1 MPRRETSIVQ
11 STPQL
16 GGVDVEGNSLWCFQ
30 TDSFQGVFIS
40 TTTMFPKD
48 HSLLLRILGLVVL
61 LNHCYGSHVIT
72 TPRKW
77 SVGEAAQVCAF
88 VSDATDGENEVAI
101 QVTAEA
107 DSTEVLV
114 SGHIIIPQGE
124 KEQCNRLFVPV
135 TLHKKGLMKVSG
147 TLSGKKVDY
156 QKHILFATGI
166 RKTFI
171 QTDKYLYKPG
181 QTVQFRILT
190 VTGPFLKISKE
201 SYPLIWVE
209 TPSSSRIAQWTNVE
223 NSVGLIHHSFKLAD
237 EPEQGTYRIKVLAEE
252 GGSST
257 AKEFK
262 VEEYVL
268 PRFEVTVVPPKYILG
283 TDTEFTFTVCAKY
296 TFGQPVKGNVTLV
309 VENGGWGRSKRKH
322 TVTNKISGCKEIK
335 VLSDDISDSEYY
347 ANSLSLTATVIEDGT
362 DEQFRGEAV
371 AAIQRTALEFLY
383 IGKEEYIKP
392 NLPFTG
398 KVKAVFP
405 DKSPAANELMQVCIS
420 GECRNMSTSA
430 EGILDFVIPK
440 YLSSTVLI
448 TSINY
453 PRVKD
458 SSSRWLSK
466 MYASEYHH
474 RLKKYYSPSNSS
486 LVILVPGNRL
496 YCKVSGHD
504 HDIPV
509 LFAAVN
515 QTRATFTVQ
524 VVSRGQIQYSSS
536 AEYELSSGNLP
547 INEDHL
553 VEPLP
558 PPPKHTVTGVINI
571 PIKLPNTA
579 SPSAKVIVWYTRP
592 DGEVVSD
599 TQIFDIEK
607 CLDNDVNLVWSAAR
621 VQPGEQA
628 TLDLSAAPQS
638 ICSLGVVDKSVEL
651 LSSEN
656 DQLTLENVFDI
667 VENSMVKDWE
677 LSQADDYKYCKTKFN
692 EDDDRIPAFY
702 MYPMYY
708 SDYVDALKMFD
719 KSGLQVLT
727 DLITE
732 TRPCER
738 DISEYYDSPVYEV
751 EDLSEAVSVS
761 LADGSR
767 GTSVSN
773 SEKLQDQRTYFP
785 ETWLWKINMLDSS
798 GVLSEQY
805 TLPDTITEWVGKAVC
820 VNSEKGLGISPRAT
834 ITTFTP
840 FFVDLTLPPTIKR
853 GEILPVKISVFN
865 YLEQALPVKVVLEIS
880 PDYDIIE
887 EPESQLPLG
896 HKIACIPPQDKVVH
910 IVKIRSRVLGD
921 VNITVDAFVDEL
933 YPEVCGPEY
942 VISKRD
948 ILIKPIKVEAE
959 GFPREKTWTKYIC
972 SKDIIENADFLE
984 IWKVEPPPLIVED
997 SARGWVTAVGDL
1009 LGPTL
1014 ENLGSLVKMP
1024 YGCGEQNMLNF
1035 APNIFILQYLDASN
1049 QTTPAIA
1056 KKAVDYMQKGY
1067 QRELRY
1073 RHDDGSFS
1081 AFGNSDASGSTWL
1094 TAFVLKSFA
1103 QARQYVQV
1111 DADDLDMS
1119 RGWLKLHQM
1128 ENGCFQSVGKV
1139 FHKGMKGGIDGSGSP
1154 VPLTA
1159 YVLIALLE
1167 AGEVTSSRAVMEAAF
1182 CLDAD
1187 TSKDPYTLALKAYS
1201 LSLSDSPK
1209 AEQAVQNLIN
1219 VAEETANS
1227 MHWELPA
1234 GSGKSQAVAVET
1246 AGYAVLSMMTL
1257 DATKFELQA
1266 RKIVKWISS
1275 QRNGQG
1281 GFISTQDTVVA
1292 LQALASFEA
1301 HQKKE
1306 AVNLVITVEGEALE
1320 HAFFVDE
1327 ANKLLQQ
1334 QVNLPSLPSNVIL
1347 DMEGEGCAL
1356 VQTVLRYNVPDATAS
1371 DAFSLSITT
1380 ETIPDR
1386 KCITKKIKACASY
1399 LLSDQKSNM
1408 AVMEFNLISGY
1419 IPHKADLKQV
1429 VGYGTGL
1436 IKRYEVDGSKVMFY
1450 IDEFSPEDLCV
1461 EFRVIRE
1468 IDVEDAKPGTI
1479 KVYDYYQ
1486 PEFSISKSYVLPP
1499 PDECS
1504 ISLIPIEAI
1513 AIEGDIIVEPE
1524 SGTTTP
1530 SSAVE
1535 DLVALLDEMP

>member
-1 MPRRETSIVQ
+1 M
-11 STPQL
+11 L
-16 GGVDVEGNSLWCFQ
+16 
-30 TDSFQGVFIS
+30 
-40 TTTMFPKD
+40 PKD
-48 HSLLLRILGLVVL
+48 HSLLLRILGLAVL
-61 LNHCYGSHVIT
+61 FNHCYGSHIIT

-77 SVGEAAQVCAF
+77 STGEAAQVCAF
-88 VSDATDGENEVAI
+88 VTGATSGDGENKVTI
-101 QVTAEA
+101 QVTAES

-114 SGHIIIPQGE
+114 SGHIVIPQGK
-124 KEQCNRLFVPV
+124 KEMCDRVFVP
-135 TLHKKGLMKVSG
+135 TLHKKGQLMVTG
-147 TLSGKKVDY
+147 TLGGQTVDY
-156 QKHILFATGI
+156 KKPILFATGI

-171 QTDKYLYKPG
+171 QTDKYIYKPG

-190 VTGPFLKISKE
+190 VTGPFLKILKE

-223 NSVGLIHHSFKLAD
+223 NSVGLIHQTFKLAD
-237 EPEQGTYRIKVLAEE
+237 EPEEGTYKIKVQSAY
-252 GGSST
+252 GSSST

-309 VENGGWGRSKRKH
+309 VDNGGWGSSKKKH
-322 TVTNKISGCKEIK
+322 TVNDKISGCKEIK
-335 VLSDDISDSEYY
+335 VLADDIMDSEFYVY
-347 ANSLSLTATVIEDGT
+347 RLSLTATVTEDGT
-362 DEQFRGEAV
+362 GEEFKGEAV
-371 AAIQRTALEFLY
+371 AAIQRTALEFSY
-383 IGKEEYIKP
+383 IGKEEYSKP

-398 KVKAVFP
+398 KVKTVFP
-405 DKSPAANELMQVCIS
+405 DKTPAANEPMTVCIS
-420 GECRNMSTSA
+420 GDCRNISTSA
-430 EGILDFVIPK
+430 GGILEFVIPK
-440 YLSSTVLI
+440 YSSDTVVI
-448 TSINY
+448 KSVNY

-458 SSSRWLSK
+458 ASSMWRSI
-466 MYASEYHH
+466 MYGSEYHH

-486 LVILVPGNRL
+486 LLIRVPGNRL
-496 YCKVSGHD
+496 SCKVSGHD

-536 AEYELSSGNLP
+536 AEYELSSANLP
-547 INEDHL
+547 INEEHL

-558 PPPKHTVTGVINI
+558 PPPEHTVRGVVNI
-571 PIKLPNTA
+571 PIKLPHTA
-579 SPSAKVIVWYTRP
+579 SPSAKVVVWYTRP

-621 VQPGEQA
+621 VQPGERA

-667 VENSMVKDWE
+667 VENAMVKDWE
-677 LSQADDYKYCKTKFN
+677 LSQANDYEYCRNWHKKN
-692 EDDDRIPAFY
+692 GGVSKRSI
-702 MYPMYY
+702 YPMFYTNY
-708 SDYVDALKMFD
+708 GDALKMFD
-719 KSGLQVLT
+719 KSGLHILT

-732 TRPCER
+732 TRPCEMEQVYEY
-738 DISEYYDSPVYEV
+738 DSDYYVSEYDDVPLSISHSS
-751 EDLSEAVSVS
+751 EDGLI
-761 LADGSR
+761 GP
-767 GTSVSN
+767 SVSN
-773 SEKLQDQRTYFP
+773 SEKVQDQRTYFP
-785 ETWLWKINMLDSS
+785 ETWLWKIHMLDSS

-820 VNSEKGLGISPRAT
+820 VNSEKGLGISPRAA

-865 YLEQALPVKVVLEIS
+865 YLEQALPVKVVLEES
-880 PDYDIIE
+880 HEYEIIE

-896 HKIACIPPQDKVVH
+896 HRIACIPPQDKVVH

-921 VNITVDAFVDEL
+921 VNITIDAFVDEL

-942 VISKRD
+942 VVSKRD

-1056 KKAVDYMQKGY
+1056 MKAIDYMQKGY
-1067 QRELRY
+1067 QRELLY

-1103 QARQYVQV
+1103 QARQYVQI
-1111 DADDLDMS
+1111 DEDDLEMS

-1159 YVLIALLE
+1159 YVLISLLE

-1219 VAEETANS
+1219 VAEETTNS

-1246 AGYAVLSMMTL
+1246 AGYAVLAMMTV
-1257 DATKFELQA
+1257 DAAKFELQA

-1327 ANKLLQQ
+1327 SNKLLQQ

-1380 ETIPDR
+1380 ETSPDK

-1399 LLSDQKSNM
+1399 LLPDQKSNM

-1419 IPHKADLKQV
+1419 IPHKADLKQI
-1429 VGYGTGL
+1429 VGYGTSL

-1461 EFRVIRE
+1461 EFRIIRE

-1499 PDECS
+1499 PDECK
-1504 ISLIPIEAI
+1504 ITLVPIEAI

-1524 SGTTTP
+1524 DGPTTP
-1530 SSAVE
+1530 SSAVG

>member
-1 MPRRETSIVQ
+1 MLAKGP
-11 STPQL
+11 
-16 GGVDVEGNSLWCFQ
+16 
-30 TDSFQGVFIS
+30 
-40 TTTMFPKD
+40 
-48 HSLLLRILGLVVL
+48 SLLLRICSLAVL
-61 LNHCYGSHVIT
+61 LNHCYGSHIIT

-77 SVGEAAQVCAF
+77 SVGEAAQVCAI
-88 VSDATDGENEVAI
+88 VSEATAAEGENAI
-101 QVTAEA
+101 TIEVTAVS

-124 KEQCNRLFVPV
+124 KELCDRIFMPLTLDRKGQIKV
-135 TLHKKGLMKVSG
+135 TG
-147 TLSGKKVDY
+147 TLGGQTVDY
-156 QKHILFATGI
+156 QKPILFATGVT
-166 RKTFI
+166 KTFI
-171 QTDKYLYKPG
+171 QTDKYIYKPG

-209 TPSSSRIAQWTNVE
+209 TPSSSRIAQWSNVE
-223 NSVGLIHHSFKLAD
+223 NSAGLIHQSLKLAD
-237 EPEQGTYRIKVLAEE
+237 EPEEGTYRIKIQSTD
-252 GGSST
+252 GSSP
-257 AKEFK
+257 AVKEFK

-283 TDTEFTFTVCAKY
+283 TDTDFTFTVCAKY
-296 TFGQPVKGNVTLV
+296 TFGQPVKGNLTLV
-309 VENGGWGRSKRKH
+309 VDNGAWGSSKIKH
-322 TVTNKISGCKEIK
+322 TINSKISGCKEIK
-335 VLSDDISDSEYY
+335 VLADEVGLNGDSYY
-347 ANSLSLTATVIEDGT
+347 VYKLSLTATVTEDGT
-362 DEQFRGEAV
+362 GEEFTGETTASV
-371 AAIQRTALEFLY
+371 KRTALEFSY
-383 IGKEEYIKP
+383 IGKEKYSKP

-405 DKSPAANELMQVCIS
+405 DNTPAANEPMNVCIG
-420 GECRNMSTSA
+420 GECRNINTTA
-430 EGILDFVIPK
+430 DGILEFVIPR
-440 YLSSTVLI
+440 YTSDSVLI
-448 TSINY
+448 KAINY
-453 PRVKD
+453 PKVKD
-458 SSSRWLSK
+458 SSSTWHSI
-466 MYASEYHH
+466 MYESEYHH

-486 LVILVPGNRL
+486 LVIHIPGDRL
-496 YCKVSGHD
+496 SCKSSGHS

-515 QTRATFTVQ
+515 QSKATFGVQ
-524 VVSRGQIQYSSS
+524 VVSRGQIQYSSLV
-536 AEYELSSGNLP
+536 EYELSPADLP
-547 INEDHL
+547 IDIKHL
-553 VEPLP
+553 VEPVSP
-558 PPPKHTVTGVINI
+558 PPEHTIIGVVNI
-571 PIKLPNTA
+571 PIKIPNTA
-579 SPSAKVIVWYTRP
+579 SPSAKIVVWYTRP

-599 TQIFDIEK
+599 TQILEIEK
-607 CLDNDVNLVWSAAR
+607 CLENDVNLVWSSAK

-651 LSSEN
+651 LSSQN
-656 DQLTLENVFDI
+656 DELTLDKVFDI
-667 VENSMVKDWE
+667 VENSMIKEWE
-677 LSQADDYKYCKTKFN
+677 LTQADDYDYCRNWYKLNDNVSK
-692 EDDDRIPAFY
+692 RSI
-702 MYPMYY
+702 YPMFYT
-708 SDYVDALKMFD
+708 DYVDALKMFD
-719 KSGLQVLT
+719 KSGLYILT
-727 DLITE
+727 DLVTE
-732 TRPCER
+732 TRPCVRNRTAYSMPEPGGTGMMVPR
-738 DISEYYDSPVYEV
+738 VRTSGIFALEPRRNAFSPPGSVRRKEEIEISV
-751 EDLSEAVSVS
+751 
-761 LADGSR
+761 
-767 GTSVSN
+767 
-773 SEKLQDQRTYFP
+773 QQRAYFP
-785 ETWLWKINMLDSS
+785 ETWLWDLLQIFPS

-820 VNSEKGLGISPRAT
+820 VNPEKGLGISPRAA

-865 YLEQALPVKVVLEIS
+865 YLEQALPVKVVLEES
-880 PDYDIIE
+880 PEYEIIE

-896 HKIACIPPQDKVVH
+896 HKIACISPQDKVVH
-910 IVKIRSRVLGD
+910 VVKIRSRVLGD
-921 VNITVDAFVDEL
+921 VNITIDAFVDEL

-942 VISKRD
+942 VVSKRD

-972 SKDIIENADFLE
+972 SKDIVENADFLE

-1049 QTTPAIA
+1049 QTTEAIA
-1056 KKAVDYMQKGY
+1056 KKAIDYMKKGY

-1103 QARQYVQV
+1103 QARQYIQI
-1111 DADDLDMS
+1111 DEDDLNMS
-1119 RGWLKLHQM
+1119 RDWLKSHQM

-1159 YVLIALLE
+1159 YVLISLLE

-1201 LSLSDSPK
+1201 LALSDSSK

-1234 GSGKSQAVAVET
+1234 GSGKSEAVAVET
-1246 AGYAVLSMMTL
+1246 AGYAILAMMTL
-1257 DATKFELQA
+1257 DAAKYELQA

-1292 LQALASFEA
+1292 LQALASFEG

-1306 AVNLVITVEGEALE
+1306 AVNLVITVEAEALE

-1327 ANKLLQQ
+1327 SNKLLQQ
-1334 QVNLPSLPSNVIL
+1334 QVNLLSIPSNVIL
-1347 DMEGEGCAL
+1347 DMEGQGCAL
-1356 VQTVLRYNVPDATAS
+1356 VQAVLRYNVPDATAS
-1371 DAFSLSITT
+1371 DAFSLSVTT
-1380 ETIPDR
+1380 ETSPDK
-1386 KCITKKIKACASY
+1386 KCITKKMKACASY
-1399 LLSDQKSNM
+1399 LLPDQKSNM

-1419 IPHKADLKQV
+1419 IPHKADLKQI

-1486 PEFSISKSYVLPP
+1486 PEFSVSKSYVLPP
-1499 PDECS
+1499 ADECK
-1504 ISLIPIEAI
+1504 IVLIPIEAI
-1513 AIEGDIIVEPE
+1513 LIEGDIIVETE
-1524 SGTTTP
+1524 ENETTTAP
-1530 SSAVE
+1530 SAAIE
-1535 DLVALLDEMP
+1535 DLVAALDEMP

>member
-1 MPRRETSIVQ
+1 M
-11 STPQL
+11 
-16 GGVDVEGNSLWCFQ
+16 
-30 TDSFQGVFIS
+30 
-40 TTTMFPKD
+40 
-48 HSLLLRILGLVVL
+48 
-61 LNHCYGSHVIT
+61 
-72 TPRKW
+72 
-77 SVGEAAQVCAF
+77 
-88 VSDATDGENEVAI
+88 
-101 QVTAEA
+101 
-107 DSTEVLV
+107 
-114 SGHIIIPQGE
+114 
-124 KEQCNRLFVPV
+124 
-135 TLHKKGLMKVSG
+135 
-147 TLSGKKVDY
+147 
-156 QKHILFATGI
+156 
-166 RKTFI
+166 
-171 QTDKYLYKPG
+171 
-181 QTVQFRILT
+181 
-190 VTGPFLKISKE
+190 
-201 SYPLIWVE
+201 
-209 TPSSSRIAQWTNVE
+209 
-223 NSVGLIHHSFKLAD
+223 
-237 EPEQGTYRIKVLAEE
+237 
-252 GGSST
+252 
-257 AKEFK
+257 
-262 VEEYVL
+262 
-268 PRFEVTVVPPKYILG
+268 
-283 TDTEFTFTVCAKY
+283 
-296 TFGQPVKGNVTLV
+296 
-309 VENGGWGRSKRKH
+309 
-322 TVTNKISGCKEIK
+322 
-335 VLSDDISDSEYY
+335 
-347 ANSLSLTATVIEDGT
+347 
-362 DEQFRGEAV
+362 
-371 AAIQRTALEFLY
+371 
-383 IGKEEYIKP
+383 
-392 NLPFTG
+392 
-398 KVKAVFP
+398 
-405 DKSPAANELMQVCIS
+405 
-420 GECRNMSTSA
+420 
-430 EGILDFVIPK
+430 
-440 YLSSTVLI
+440 
-448 TSINY
+448 
-453 PRVKD
+453 
-458 SSSRWLSK
+458 
-466 MYASEYHH
+466 
-474 RLKKYYSPSNSS
+474 
-486 LVILVPGNRL
+486 
-496 YCKVSGHD
+496 
-504 HDIPV
+504 
-509 LFAAVN
+509 
-515 QTRATFTVQ
+515 
-524 VVSRGQIQYSSS
+524 
-536 AEYELSSGNLP
+536 
-547 INEDHL
+547 
-553 VEPLP
+553 
-558 PPPKHTVTGVINI
+558 
-571 PIKLPNTA
+571 
-579 SPSAKVIVWYTRP
+579 
-592 DGEVVSD
+592 
-599 TQIFDIEK
+599 
-607 CLDNDVNLVWSAAR
+607 
-621 VQPGEQA
+621 
-628 TLDLSAAPQS
+628 
-638 ICSLGVVDKSVEL
+638 
-651 LSSEN
+651 
-656 DQLTLENVFDI
+656 
-667 VENSMVKDWE
+667 
-677 LSQADDYKYCKTKFN
+677 
-692 EDDDRIPAFY
+692 
-702 MYPMYY
+702 
-708 SDYVDALKMFD
+708 
-719 KSGLQVLT
+719 
-727 DLITE
+727 
-732 TRPCER
+732 
-738 DISEYYDSPVYEV
+738 
-751 EDLSEAVSVS
+751 
-761 LADGSR
+761 
-767 GTSVSN
+767 
-773 SEKLQDQRTYFP
+773 
-785 ETWLWKINMLDSS
+785 
-798 GVLSEQY
+798 LSEQY

-820 VNSEKGLGISPRAT
+820 VNSEKGLGISPRAA

-865 YLEQALPVKVVLEIS
+865 YLEQALPVKVVLEES
-880 PDYDIIE
+880 HEYEIIE

-896 HKIACIPPQDKVVH
+896 HRIACIPPQDKVVH

-921 VNITVDAFVDEL
+921 VNITIDAFVDEL

-942 VISKRD
+942 VVSKRD

-1056 KKAVDYMQKGY
+1056 MKAIDYMQKGY
-1067 QRELRY
+1067 QRELLY

-1103 QARQYVQV
+1103 QARQYVQI
-1111 DADDLDMS
+1111 DEDDLEMS

-1159 YVLIALLE
+1159 YVLISLLE

-1219 VAEETANS
+1219 VAEETTNS

-1246 AGYAVLSMMTL
+1246 AGYAVLAMMTV
-1257 DATKFELQA
+1257 DAAKFELQA

-1327 ANKLLQQ
+1327 SNKLLQQ

-1380 ETIPDR
+1380 ETSPDK

-1399 LLSDQKSNM
+1399 LLPDQKSNM

-1419 IPHKADLKQV
+1419 IPHKADLKQI
-1429 VGYGTGL
+1429 VGYGTSL

-1461 EFRVIRE
+1461 EFRIIRE

-1499 PDECS
+1499 PDECK
-1504 ISLIPIEAI
+1504 ITLVPIEAI

-1524 SGTTTP
+1524 DGPTTP
-1530 SSAVE
+1530 SSAVG
-1535 DLVALLDEMP
+1535 DLVALLDEMPSLASLSPR

>member
-1 MPRRETSIVQ
+1 MLAKGP
-11 STPQL
+11 
-16 GGVDVEGNSLWCFQ
+16 
-30 TDSFQGVFIS
+30 
-40 TTTMFPKD
+40 
-48 HSLLLRILGLVVL
+48 SLLLRICSLAVL
-61 LNHCYGSHVIT
+61 LNHCYGSHIIT

-77 SVGEAAQVCAF
+77 SVGEAAQVCAI
-88 VSDATDGENEVAI
+88 VSEATAAEGENAI
-101 QVTAEA
+101 TIEVTAVS

-124 KEQCNRLFVPV
+124 KELCDRIFMPLTLDRKGQIKV
-135 TLHKKGLMKVSG
+135 TG
-147 TLSGKKVDY
+147 TLGGQTVDY
-156 QKHILFATGI
+156 QKPILFATGVT
-166 RKTFI
+166 KTFI
-171 QTDKYLYKPG
+171 QTDKYIYKPG

-209 TPSSSRIAQWTNVE
+209 TPSSSRIAQWSNVE
-223 NSVGLIHHSFKLAD
+223 NSAGLIHQSLKLAD
-237 EPEQGTYRIKVLAEE
+237 EPEEGTYRIKIQSTD
-252 GGSST
+252 GSSP
-257 AKEFK
+257 AVKEFK

-283 TDTEFTFTVCAKY
+283 TDTDFTFTVCAKY
-296 TFGQPVKGNVTLV
+296 TFGQPVKGNLTLV
-309 VENGGWGRSKRKH
+309 VDNGAWGSSKIKH
-322 TVTNKISGCKEIK
+322 TINSKISGCKEIK
-335 VLSDDISDSEYY
+335 VLADEVGLNGDSYY
-347 ANSLSLTATVIEDGT
+347 VYKLSLTATVTEDGT
-362 DEQFRGEAV
+362 GEEFTGETTASV
-371 AAIQRTALEFLY
+371 KRTALEFSY
-383 IGKEEYIKP
+383 IGKEKYSKP

-405 DKSPAANELMQVCIS
+405 DNTPAANEPMNVCIG
-420 GECRNMSTSA
+420 GECRNINTTA
-430 EGILDFVIPK
+430 DGILEFVIPR
-440 YLSSTVLI
+440 YTSDSVLI
-448 TSINY
+448 KAINY
-453 PRVKD
+453 PKVKD
-458 SSSRWLSK
+458 SSSTWHSI
-466 MYASEYHH
+466 MYESEYHH

-486 LVILVPGNRL
+486 LVIHIPGDRL
-496 YCKVSGHD
+496 SCKSSGHS

-515 QTRATFTVQ
+515 QSKATFGVQ
-524 VVSRGQIQYSSS
+524 VVSRGQIQYSSLV
-536 AEYELSSGNLP
+536 EYELSPADLP
-547 INEDHL
+547 IDIKHL
-553 VEPLP
+553 VEPVSP
-558 PPPKHTVTGVINI
+558 PPEHTIIGVVNI
-571 PIKLPNTA
+571 PIKIPNTA
-579 SPSAKVIVWYTRP
+579 SPSAKIVVWYTRP

-599 TQIFDIEK
+599 TQILEIEK
-607 CLDNDVNLVWSAAR
+607 CLENDVNLVWSSAK

-651 LSSEN
+651 LSSQN
-656 DQLTLENVFDI
+656 DELTLDKVFDI
-667 VENSMVKDWE
+667 VENSMIKEWE
-677 LSQADDYKYCKTKFN
+677 LTQADDYDYCRNWYKLNDNVSK
-692 EDDDRIPAFY
+692 RSI
-702 MYPMYY
+702 YPMFYT
-708 SDYVDALKMFD
+708 DYVDALKMFD
-719 KSGLQVLT
+719 KSGLYILT
-727 DLITE
+727 DLVTE
-732 TRPCER
+732 TRPCVRNQE
-738 DISEYYDSPVYEV
+738 DGPVSEP
-751 EDLSEAVSVS
+751 EA
-761 LADGSR
+761 LPILGQEIGGS
-767 GTSVSN
+767 SS
-773 SEKLQDQRTYFP
+773 SKLRSYFP
-785 ETWLWKINMLDSS
+785 ETWLWKLFFLTDPS

-820 VNSEKGLGISPRAT
+820 VNPEKGLGISPRAA

-865 YLEQALPVKVVLEIS
+865 YLEQALPVKVVLEES
-880 PDYDIIE
+880 PEYEIIE

-896 HKIACIPPQDKVVH
+896 HKIACISPQDKVVH
-910 IVKIRSRVLGD
+910 VVKIRSRVLGD
-921 VNITVDAFVDEL
+921 VNITIDAFVDEL

-942 VISKRD
+942 VVSKRD

-972 SKDIIENADFLE
+972 SKDIVENADFLE

-1049 QTTPAIA
+1049 QTTEAIA
-1056 KKAVDYMQKGY
+1056 KKAIDYMKKGY

-1103 QARQYVQV
+1103 QARQYIQI
-1111 DADDLDMS
+1111 DEDDLNMS
-1119 RGWLKLHQM
+1119 RDWLKSHQM

-1159 YVLIALLE
+1159 YVLISLLE

-1201 LSLSDSPK
+1201 LALSDSSK

-1234 GSGKSQAVAVET
+1234 GSGKSEAVAVET
-1246 AGYAVLSMMTL
+1246 AGYAILAMMTL
-1257 DATKFELQA
+1257 DAAKYELQA

-1292 LQALASFEA
+1292 LQALASFEG

-1306 AVNLVITVEGEALE
+1306 AVNLVITVEAEALE

-1327 ANKLLQQ
+1327 SNKLLQQ
-1334 QVNLPSLPSNVIL
+1334 QVNLLSIPSNVIL
-1347 DMEGEGCAL
+1347 DMEGQGCAL
-1356 VQTVLRYNVPDATAS
+1356 VQAVLRYNVPDATAS
-1371 DAFSLSITT
+1371 DAFSLSVTT
-1380 ETIPDR
+1380 ETSPDK
-1386 KCITKKIKACASY
+1386 KCITKKMKACASY
-1399 LLSDQKSNM
+1399 LLPDQKSNM

-1419 IPHKADLKQV
+1419 IPHKADLKQI

-1486 PEFSISKSYVLPP
+1486 PEFSVSKSYVLPP
-1499 PDECS
+1499 ADECK
-1504 ISLIPIEAI
+1504 IVLIPIEAI
-1513 AIEGDIIVEPE
+1513 LIEGDIIVETE
-1524 SGTTTP
+1524 ENETTTAP
-1530 SSAVE
+1530 SAAIE
-1535 DLVALLDEMP
+1535 DLVAALDEMP

>member
-1 MPRRETSIVQ
+1 MLAKGP
-11 STPQL
+11 
-16 GGVDVEGNSLWCFQ
+16 
-30 TDSFQGVFIS
+30 
-40 TTTMFPKD
+40 
-48 HSLLLRILGLVVL
+48 SLLLRICSLAVL
-61 LNHCYGSHVIT
+61 LNHCYGSHIIT

-77 SVGEAAQVCAF
+77 SVGEAAQVCAI
-88 VSDATDGENEVAI
+88 VSEATAAEGENAI
-101 QVTAEA
+101 TIEVTAVS

-124 KEQCNRLFVPV
+124 KELCDRIFMPLTLDRKGQIKV
-135 TLHKKGLMKVSG
+135 TG
-147 TLSGKKVDY
+147 TLGGQTVDY
-156 QKHILFATGI
+156 QKPILFATGVT
-166 RKTFI
+166 KTFI
-171 QTDKYLYKPG
+171 QTDKYIYKPG

-209 TPSSSRIAQWTNVE
+209 TPSSSRIAQWSNVE
-223 NSVGLIHHSFKLAD
+223 NSAGLIHQSLKLAD
-237 EPEQGTYRIKVLAEE
+237 EPEEGTYRIKIQSTD
-252 GGSST
+252 GSSP
-257 AKEFK
+257 AVKEFK

-283 TDTEFTFTVCAKY
+283 TDTDFTFTVCAKY
-296 TFGQPVKGNVTLV
+296 TFGQPVKGNLTLV
-309 VENGGWGRSKRKH
+309 VDNGAWGSSKIKH
-322 TVTNKISGCKEIK
+322 TINSKISGCKEIK
-335 VLSDDISDSEYY
+335 VLADEVGLNGDSYY
-347 ANSLSLTATVIEDGT
+347 VYKLSLTATVTEDGT
-362 DEQFRGEAV
+362 GEEFTGETTASV
-371 AAIQRTALEFLY
+371 KRTALEFSY
-383 IGKEEYIKP
+383 IGKEKYSKP

-405 DKSPAANELMQVCIS
+405 DNTPAANEPMNVCIG
-420 GECRNMSTSA
+420 GECRNINTTA
-430 EGILDFVIPK
+430 DGILEFVIPR
-440 YLSSTVLI
+440 YTSDSVLI
-448 TSINY
+448 KAINY
-453 PRVKD
+453 PKVKD
-458 SSSRWLSK
+458 SSSTWHSI
-466 MYASEYHH
+466 MYESEYHH

-486 LVILVPGNRL
+486 LVIHIPGDRL
-496 YCKVSGHD
+496 SCKSSGHS

-515 QTRATFTVQ
+515 QSKATFGVQ
-524 VVSRGQIQYSSS
+524 VVSRGQIQYSSLV
-536 AEYELSSGNLP
+536 EYELSPADLP
-547 INEDHL
+547 IDIKHL
-553 VEPLP
+553 VEPVSP
-558 PPPKHTVTGVINI
+558 PPEHTIIGVVNI
-571 PIKLPNTA
+571 PIKIPNTA
-579 SPSAKVIVWYTRP
+579 SPSAKIVVWYTRP

-599 TQIFDIEK
+599 TQILEIEK
-607 CLDNDVNLVWSAAR
+607 CLENDVNLVWSSAK

-651 LSSEN
+651 LSSQN
-656 DQLTLENVFDI
+656 DELTLDKVFDI
-667 VENSMVKDWE
+667 VENSMIKEWE
-677 LSQADDYKYCKTKFN
+677 LTQADDYDYCRNWYKLNDNVSK
-692 EDDDRIPAFY
+692 RSI
-702 MYPMYY
+702 YPMFYT
-708 SDYVDALKMFD
+708 DYVDALKMFD
-719 KSGLQVLT
+719 KSGLYILT
-727 DLITE
+727 DLVTE
-732 TRPCER
+732 TRPCVRNQER
-738 DISEYYDSPVYEV
+738 FLWLASFGSEHKDYRLKWNRADSNLLVAETHVYLE
-751 EDLSEAVSVS
+751 EAES
-761 LADGSR
+761 LAVR
-767 GTSVSN
+767 
-773 SEKLQDQRTYFP
+773 KYFP
-785 ETWLWKINMLDSS
+785 ETWLWNLTVSGPS

-820 VNSEKGLGISPRAT
+820 VNPEKGLGISPRAA

-865 YLEQALPVKVVLEIS
+865 YLEQALPVKVVLEES
-880 PDYDIIE
+880 PEYEIIE

-896 HKIACIPPQDKVVH
+896 HKIACISPQDKVVH
-910 IVKIRSRVLGD
+910 VVKIRSRVLGD
-921 VNITVDAFVDEL
+921 VNITIDAFVDEL

-942 VISKRD
+942 VVSKRD

-972 SKDIIENADFLE
+972 SKDIVENADFLE

-1049 QTTPAIA
+1049 QTTEAIA
-1056 KKAVDYMQKGY
+1056 KKAIDYMKKGY

-1103 QARQYVQV
+1103 QARQYIQI
-1111 DADDLDMS
+1111 DEDDLNMS
-1119 RGWLKLHQM
+1119 RDWLKSHQM

-1159 YVLIALLE
+1159 YVLISLLE

-1201 LSLSDSPK
+1201 LALSDSSK

-1234 GSGKSQAVAVET
+1234 GSGKSEAVAVET
-1246 AGYAVLSMMTL
+1246 AGYAILAMMTL
-1257 DATKFELQA
+1257 DAAKYELQA

-1292 LQALASFEA
+1292 LQALASFEG

-1306 AVNLVITVEGEALE
+1306 AVNLVITVEAEALE

-1327 ANKLLQQ
+1327 SNKLLQQ
-1334 QVNLPSLPSNVIL
+1334 QVNLLSIPSNVIL
-1347 DMEGEGCAL
+1347 DMEGQGCAL
-1356 VQTVLRYNVPDATAS
+1356 VQAVLRYNVPDATAS
-1371 DAFSLSITT
+1371 DAFSLSVTT
-1380 ETIPDR
+1380 ETSPDK
-1386 KCITKKIKACASY
+1386 KCITKKMKACASY
-1399 LLSDQKSNM
+1399 LLPDQKSNM

-1419 IPHKADLKQV
+1419 IPHKADLKQI

-1486 PEFSISKSYVLPP
+1486 PEFSVSKSYVLPP
-1499 PDECS
+1499 ADECK
-1504 ISLIPIEAI
+1504 IVLIPIEAI
-1513 AIEGDIIVEPE
+1513 LIEGDIIVETE
-1524 SGTTTP
+1524 ENETTTAP
-1530 SSAVE
+1530 SAAIE
-1535 DLVALLDEMP
+1535 DLVAALDEMP